1 VSQESDR
8 NPETD
13 REAAREPVD
22 RATTQET
29 APPRQEMAPEARDDR
44 MADDGGGMAEY
55 RTRFEQIQAQFIDE
69 PRGAVRSA
77 QSLVEEAVNRM
88 MQSLQQTGAT
98 KDADTEQL
106 RVAMKRYRDL
116 LYQLTADTRST
127 PPAEHRPAP

>member
-13 REAAREPVD
+13 REAAREPED
-22 RATTQET
+22 RATTRDT
-29 APPRQEMAPEARDDR
+29 APRQEMAPEAREAA
-44 MADDGGGMAEY
+44 MAEDGAGGMAEY
-55 RTRFEQIQAQFIDE
+55 RARFEQIQAQFIDE

-88 MQSLQQTGAT
+88 MQNLQQTSAT

-116 LYQLTADTRST
+116 LYQLTETR
-127 PPAEHRPAP
+127 